1 MQIAVPV
8 LLVIILAIVIVM
20 VVLIIFQGETNRK
33 VEKLNKQF
41 TKLNAEISRNQR
53 DRERRITK
61 NNNVLKNYKQSLNAD
76 FRILQTEEQQENIRK
91 QIRKTSKLPEK
102 IEAFSEKIRQSRYS
116 KEEFFGESIINK
128 IGIVVLAL
136 GIAFFVKYAIESS
149 WINNTGRV
157 SVGILSSTILIA
169 IAHFL
174 HKNYR
179 AFSSVLLGGGMAV
192 LYYTIAI
199 AYDDYNI
206 VSELIAFV
214 FIFLV
219 TAFTVGLSI
228 AYNRLELAF
237 FATLAAF
244 TAPLL
249 VRFSVDSY
257 LILFYYLLVI
267 NIGILILVYFKK
279 WLILN
284 IMAFYGTIGFV
295 GAWYILLYL
304 EEKPIPHLAAFA
316 FLTVFYVLFVS
327 MHLIYNIKHKQRF
340 LPLQLSMIVVSNLMY
355 YTGMIVIIRQTLPEY
370 DGLFTAIMG
379 LFNFIYFLILYKKNE
394 IDVNVL
400 NLLLGLVILFAALVP
415 PVQMV
420 GKTITLV
427 WAIQMV
433 LILWLSQKVNFNVMR
448 LSSLGLLLLMLTSLT
463 IDLWRI
469 YINASSLSN
478 SMPILLNKGFIVSF
492 FSSVMLGIYAFI
504 ISKSPNKKFV
514 FIPTSILK
522 IIVGAIMLITF
533 YLSFLLEIRYQ
544 VMQRVE
550 YENSIKIY
558 LGIYN
563 FAFMSLASL
572 PALFIQRWKLNML
585 SWYAGFFAFFVY
597 MLFYQPLFIDVRDS
611 FLLQSG
617 ASFHAYASHF
627 VIIAILLLIV
637 FIALRAAVV
646 CKRIKSRM
654 AVFSLW
660 FSVFMFMFVFSSE
673 LDSIYLVNNYRSGF
687 LLLEYVIKVHTMP
700 YTLLWGSISFLLI
713 SLGMFISFQGLR
725 NIALV
730 LFFLTVLKMFAYDI
744 FRISKTEQVIEFLF
758 MGVILLLA
766 SFMYHKS
773 KYTLTR

>member
-33 VEKLNKQF
+33 VEKINKQL

-53 DRERRITK
+53 DKERRITK
-61 NNNVLKNYKQSLNAD
+61 NNNIIKHYKQGLSTD

-102 IEAFSEKIRQSRYS
+102 LEAFTAKIKQSKYS
-116 KEEFFGESIINK
+116 KEEFFGEAIINK

-149 WINNTGRV
+149 WLNNTGRV
-157 SVGILSSTILIA
+157 FIGILSSSILIG
-169 IAHFL
+169 IAHLL
-174 HKNYR
+174 HKKYR

-199 AYDDYNI
+199 AYDEYHI
-206 VSELIAFV
+206 VSEAIAFI

-228 AYNRLELAF
+228 AYNRLELSF

-249 VRFSVDSY
+249 ARFSVDSY
-257 LILFYYLLVI
+257 LILFYYFLVI
-267 NIGILILVYFKK
+267 NVGILILVYFKK

-284 IMAFYGTIGFV
+284 IMTFYGTIGYI
-295 GAWYILLYL
+295 GAWFLLHYFQ
-304 EEKPIPHLAAFA
+304 EKPIPHLAAFI
-316 FLTVFYVLFVS
+316 FLSVFYVLFVS
-327 MHLIYNIKHKQRF
+327 MHLVYNIKNKQRF

-355 YTGMIVIIRQTLPEY
+355 YTGIIIIIRQTLPQY

-379 LFNFIYFLILYKKNE
+379 VFNFIYFLILYKKKE

-427 WAIQMV
+427 WSIQMV

-448 LSSLGLLLLMLTSLT
+448 LSSLGLLILMLASLS

-469 YINASSLSN
+469 YINASSLAN
-478 SMPILLNKGFIVSF
+478 PMPILLNKGFIISF
-492 FSSVMLGIYAFI
+492 FASIMLGIYAFI
-504 ISKSPNKKFV
+504 LNKSPNAKFV
-514 FIPTSILK
+514 FIPTNLLK
-522 IIVGAIMLITF
+522 IIVGAFMLITF

-563 FAFMSLASL
+563 FAFISFASL
-572 PALFIQRWKLNML
+572 PALLTQKWKLNML
-585 SWYAGFFAFFVY
+585 SWYAVFFAFFVY
-597 MLFYQPLFIDVRDS
+597 MLYYQQIFIDVRDS

-627 VIIAILLLIV
+627 AIIFILLLII

-654 AVFSLW
+654 AIFSLW

-687 LLLEYVIKVHTMP
+687 LLSEYVIKVHTMP
-700 YTLLWGSISFLLI
+700 YTLLWGSASFLLI
-713 SLGMFISFQGLR
+713 SLGMLISFQGLR
-725 NIALV
+725 NIALF
-730 LFFLTVLKMFAYDI
+730 LFFVTVLKMFAFDI
-744 FRISKTEQVIEFLF
+744 MRISKTEQVIEFLF
-758 MGVILLLA
+758 IGVILLLS

-773 KYTLTR
+773 KYEINN